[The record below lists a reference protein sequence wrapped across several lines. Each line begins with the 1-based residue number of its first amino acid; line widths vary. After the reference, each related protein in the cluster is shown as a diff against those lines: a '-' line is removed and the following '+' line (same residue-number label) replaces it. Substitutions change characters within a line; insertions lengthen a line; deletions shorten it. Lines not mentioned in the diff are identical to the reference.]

1 MMEILIALVMGT
13 FVLAAAISFML
24 TQMRTLEGSEIRDD
38 VARNARYISISLRR
52 DVQTAGVDI
61 TSTTQFGTLAVWT
74 GSPGDTLIMLHVPYL
89 QDPAP
94 PHDIAPPTGTNNP
107 LDPGGTCGER
117 CIDVLKNPA
126 TPLDLQ
132 IGDLARLQVAEER
145 RLIIVADISE
155 TSDTTVAITWTE
167 ADTLLRQPAG
177 LVGGLRLDRYGTYV
191 QKLQPIIYYLDEDHQ
206 LIRAVRL
213 NLDGTPDG
221 WVLAFDVEQFDAT
234 LIFADSLELEEAN
247 PYDANNDNDYDDIV
261 GVRIKAI
268 VTADRVD
275 PRVNHGQL
283 IRKSFEWQISP
294 RNLRYE
300 KNRY

>member
-1 MMEILIALVMGT
+1 
-13 FVLAAAISFML
+13 
-24 TQMRTLEGSEIRDD
+24 
-38 VARNARYISISLRR
+38 
-52 DVQTAGVDI
+52 
-61 TSTTQFGTLAVWT
+61 
-74 GSPGDTLIMLHVPYL
+74 
-89 QDPAP
+89 
-94 PHDIAPPTGTNNP
+94 

-117 CIDVLKNPA
+117 CIDVLKDPD
-126 TPLDLQ
+126 TPLELQ

-145 RLIIVADISE
+145 RLILVADLSE
-155 TSDTTVAITWTE
+155 TTDTTVAITWTE

-177 LVGGLRLDRYGTYV
+177 LVGGLRLDRYATYV

-247 PYDANNDNDYDDIV
+247 PYDANNDNDFDDIV

-283 IRKSFEWQISP
+283 IRKSFEWQVSP